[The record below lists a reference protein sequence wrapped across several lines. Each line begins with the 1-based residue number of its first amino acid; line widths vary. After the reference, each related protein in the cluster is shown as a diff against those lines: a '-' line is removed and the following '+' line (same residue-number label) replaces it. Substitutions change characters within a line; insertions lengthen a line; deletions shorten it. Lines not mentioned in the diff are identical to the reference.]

1 MPKTI
6 LCPLTH
12 RTTSNKQLD
21 MLLHFWPP
29 DPLLQSFKHF
39 SRTQMSSIGTVV
51 QLLQKLL
58 TTTLPPRNKQLHM
71 PIIQNTVSKLQ
82 TMHLSHGKLRTGT
95 LCQVHKTFHVPV
107 MLLSFVDTTK
117 PLRGYHKGVQ
127 TWCQT
132 RARLVSHRCILQNV
146 TRI

>member
-1 MPKTI
+1 
-6 LCPLTH
+6 
-12 RTTSNKQLD
+12 
-21 MLLHFWPP
+21 MLLHFRSP

-39 SRTQMSSIGTVV
+39 SRTQISSIGGVV

-58 TTTLPPRNKQLHM
+58 TTTLLPRNKQLHT

-95 LCQVHKTFHVPV
+95 LSQVHKTFHLPV

-117 PLRGYHKGVQ
+117 PLRGYYKGVQ
-127 TWCQT
+127 TWC
-132 RARLVSHRCILQNV
+132 
-146 TRI
+146 